1 MIAGTTRQ
9 PDLVVR
15 LTSSDVRTF
24 DGPGLAGST
33 GLNWEVR
40 PTGIGGRDGTGF
52 KTGRVVSAGV
62 NQTQRAVLDSL
73 EGGPTSGPEL
83 ADELGISR
91 SAVWNGVETLREA
104 GFEIGSSEEGYVLT
118 AIPEYGAGAVEH
130 RLDGEF
136 TVEYHDSIPST
147 NARARELAHEE
158 RFDPESE
165 SGVVVLADE
174 QTGGRGRL
182 DREWAS
188 PPGGIWMSILLR
200 PDLPPAQAPL
210 LTLAAAVATARAVD
224 DVGVGDDADRDTD
237 GQGTTMGLKWPNDVL
252 AVGRTGEERKLAGIL
267 TEMEGETDEVSW
279 VIVGIGLNANVDVA
293 GLPDGATS
301 LRELAGDVNRG
312 RLVATLLEAFD
323 ALRAAPEEI
332 LTAWRERSLTL
343 GRQVRVETESEAVVG
358 EAAGI
363 DPPGALLVDTGS
375 EVVRVH
381 AGDCE
386 HLRRDER

>member
-1 MIAGTTRQ
+1 
-9 PDLVVR
+9 
-15 LTSSDVRTF
+15 
-24 DGPGLAGST
+24 
-33 GLNWEVR
+33 
-40 PTGIGGRDGTGF
+40 
-52 KTGRVVSAGV
+52 
-62 NQTQRAVLDSL
+62 
-73 EGGPTSGPEL
+73 
-83 ADELGISR
+83 
-91 SAVWNGVETLREA
+91 
-104 GFEIGSSEEGYVLT
+104 
-118 AIPEYGAGAVEH
+118 
-130 RLDGEF
+130 
-136 TVEYHDSIPST
+136 
-147 NARARELAHEE
+147 
-158 RFDPESE
+158 
-165 SGVVVLADE
+165 
-174 QTGGRGRL
+174 
-182 DREWAS
+182 
-188 PPGGIWMSILLR
+188 
-200 PDLPPAQAPL
+200 L

-224 DVGVGDDADRDTD
+224 DVGVEDDADRDTD
-237 GQGTTMGLKWPNDVL
+237 GQRTTLGLKWPNDVL

-279 VIVGIGLNANVDVA
+279 VLVGIGLNAIVDAA

-301 LRELAGDVNRG
+301 LGELAGDVNRG

>member
-118 AIPEYGAGAVEH
+118 AIPEHGAGAVEH
-130 RLDGEF
+130 RLEGEF

-147 NARARELAHEE
+147 NARAAGPGVGFAAGGDLDEHPAATGLAAGAGTVAHA
-158 RFDPESE
+158 R
-165 SGVVVLADE
+165 
-174 QTGGRGRL
+174 RGRR
-182 DREWAS
+182 DRPS
-188 PPGGIWMSILLR
+188 SG
-200 PDLPPAQAPL
+200 
-210 LTLAAAVATARAVD
+210 
-224 DVGVGDDADRDTD
+224 
-237 GQGTTMGLKWPNDVL
+237 
-252 AVGRTGEERKLAGIL
+252 
-267 TEMEGETDEVSW
+267 
-279 VIVGIGLNANVDVA
+279 
-293 GLPDGATS
+293 
-301 LRELAGDVNRG
+301 
-312 RLVATLLEAFD
+312 
-323 ALRAAPEEI
+323 
-332 LTAWRERSLTL
+332 
-343 GRQVRVETESEAVVG
+343 
-358 EAAGI
+358 
-363 DPPGALLVDTGS
+363 
-375 EVVRVH
+375 
-381 AGDCE
+381 
-386 HLRRDER
+386 